1 LIQASFHITVASL
14 AGLPQ
19 ESEAEVAFVGRS
31 NAGKSSAINALANQR
46 RLAYVSKTPGRTQH
60 LNYFRVGPGRFL
72 VDLPGYGYARA
83 PLAQQRAWQSLAGD
97 YLISRAALR
106 GLILIMDIRHPLT
119 ALDRQLLDWWR
130 QTGKPVHVLLSKA
143 DKLSR
148 SQALTTLRAV
158 RAYLAEQGMPG
169 GAQVFSATRRLG
181 LAEAEAVLRAWLDLP
196 LHLPADPG
204 GLGPD
209 KKNPA
214 QGDKAGLNEP

>member
-1 LIQASFHITVASL
+1 MIKASFHATVASL

-19 ESEAEVAFVGRS
+19 DSEAEVAFVGRS
-31 NAGKSSAINALANQR
+31 NAGKSSAINVLANQK

-83 PLAQQRAWQSLAGD
+83 PLGQQRAWQSLAGD
-97 YLISRAALR
+97 YLITRAPLR

-119 ALDRQLLDWWR
+119 GLDRQLLDWWR

-158 RAYLAEQGMPG
+158 RAYLAERGLPG
-169 GAQVFSATRRLG
+169 EAQVFSATRRLG
-181 LAEAEAVLRAWLDLP
+181 LAEAEDVLRAWLDLAP
-196 LHLPADPG
+196 RPPDEG
-204 GLGPD
+204 GAETAD
-209 KKNPA
+209 KKKPGSRG
-214 QGDKAGLNEP
+214 QSRVE